1 MPIFIK
7 WDAPTKNRKQA
18 VRAHQK
24 LFGGKP
30 KINGRSYGPYGGILS
45 ESDHV
50 GRALVKVESE
60 KTAKQVEDILRYLGL
75 KFRRL

>member
-30 KINGRSYGPYGGILS
+30 KINGHSYGPYGGGS
-45 ESDHV
+45 YP
-50 GRALVKVESE
+50 RAIMSVE
-60 KTAKQVEDILRYLGL
+60 L
-75 KFRRL
+75 